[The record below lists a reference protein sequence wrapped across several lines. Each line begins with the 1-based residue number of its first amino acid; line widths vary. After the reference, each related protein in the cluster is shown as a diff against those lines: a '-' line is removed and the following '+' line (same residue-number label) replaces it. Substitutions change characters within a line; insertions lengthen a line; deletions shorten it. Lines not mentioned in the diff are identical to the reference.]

1 MKKNIYI
8 IAVALA
14 ATTFTGCSHDYNYDG
29 EYDIPGYFH
38 GSDPRNNLVY
48 FPTNVQ
54 EYTND
59 FVGDIPVGENSH
71 TFNFTANISRNLTN
85 ATKIQVAL
93 AADAPLLATTYKDYQ
108 VATADQISLP
118 NNGVFDFTTG
128 TTQVNIPVTV
138 NNLQKITKPTVV
150 PVRITPSSADLKNP
164 STNKQDYAY
173 IVIQPKD
180 VWTAKLIGE
189 GGIAKI
195 GASSTTYTSGTTL
208 NIQFATTKQLT
219 EDCKVGLER
228 DNSLFK
234 SEGEAK
240 LAPEGIAVASQAS
253 AKNLSDVQT
262 TVTLQHPE
270 KFTAEGLYILPMR
283 AVYYDKAGNK
293 HYIQGGEVLIPINVA
308 DIHFE
313 ASSSTPSGSKISSSD
328 YTITTS
334 RDFSY
339 GSIEDMSDEDTEQ
352 YTYLPQGTT
361 DITIDLK
368 QTTSVKGISLGIFV
382 NEDYA
387 YYPDYVK
394 VYGSTDGSNWKLMS
408 DKITMNQTTWND
420 IVATKTTNVRY
431 LKIEYHTLEAFGSLS
446 EIEIFK

>member
-1 MKKNIYI
+1 MI
-8 IAVALA
+8 I
-14 ATTFTGCSHDYNYDG
+14 T
-29 EYDIPGYFH
+29 
-38 GSDPRNNLVY
+38 
-48 FPTNVQ
+48 
-54 EYTND
+54 
-59 FVGDIPVGENSH
+59 
-71 TFNFTANISRNLTN
+71 
-85 ATKIQVAL
+85 
-93 AADAPLLATTYKDYQ
+93 
-108 VATADQISLP
+108 
-118 NNGVFDFTTG
+118 
-128 TTQVNIPVTV
+128 
-138 NNLQKITKPTVV
+138 
-150 PVRITPSSADLKNP
+150 
-164 STNKQDYAY
+164 
-173 IVIQPKD
+173 
-180 VWTAKLIGE
+180 
-189 GGIAKI
+189 
-195 GASSTTYTSGTTL
+195 
-208 NIQFATTKQLT
+208 
-219 EDCKVGLER
+219 
-228 DNSLFK
+228 
-234 SEGEAK
+234 
-240 LAPEGIAVASQAS
+240 
-253 AKNLSDVQT
+253 
-262 TVTLQHPE
+262 
-270 KFTAEGLYILPMR
+270 
-283 AVYYDKAGNK
+283 
-293 HYIQGGEVLIPINVA
+293 INVA

-361 DITIDLK
+361 DLTIDLK

>member
-1 MKKNIYI
+1 M
-8 IAVALA
+8 
-14 ATTFTGCSHDYNYDG
+14 
-29 EYDIPGYFH
+29 
-38 GSDPRNNLVY
+38 
-48 FPTNVQ
+48 
-54 EYTND
+54 
-59 FVGDIPVGENSH
+59 
-71 TFNFTANISRNLTN
+71 
-85 ATKIQVAL
+85 
-93 AADAPLLATTYKDYQ
+93 
-108 VATADQISLP
+108 
-118 NNGVFDFTTG
+118 
-128 TTQVNIPVTV
+128 
-138 NNLQKITKPTVV
+138 
-150 PVRITPSSADLKNP
+150 
-164 STNKQDYAY
+164 
-173 IVIQPKD
+173 
-180 VWTAKLIGE
+180 
-189 GGIAKI
+189 
-195 GASSTTYTSGTTL
+195 

-240 LAPEGIAVASQAS
+240 LAPEGIAVASQVS

-361 DITIDLK
+361 DLTIDLK

-431 LKIEYHTLEAFGSLS
+431 LKIEYHTPEAFGSLS